1 MRRTLAIVVASA
13 TFVVTGCSWVKTTPG
28 GEQVR
33 EATAAE
39 VGACQ
44 EVGIAVASTQA
55 TAAGI
60 PRDKGVMREE
70 QVTLARNRAAQI
82 GGDTIVQNGQP
93 SSEGTQSFTVYK
105 CR

>member
-1 MRRTLAIVVASA
+1 MRRTLAIVVAA
-13 TFVVTGCSWVKTTPG
+13 AFLVTGCSWVKTTPG
-28 GEQVR
+28 GAQVR

-39 VGACQ
+39 VSGCQ
-44 EVGIAVASTQA
+44 DVGVAVASTQA

-60 PRDKGVMREE
+60 PRDKDVIRDE

-82 GGDTIVQNGQP
+82 GGDTIVPNGP
-93 SSEGTQSFTVYK
+93 SSEGTQSFIVYK

>member
-1 MRRTLAIVVASA
+1 MRRTLAIVVAA
-13 TFVVTGCSWVKTTPG
+13 AFLVTGCSWVKTTPG

-39 VGACQ
+39 VSGCQ
-44 EVGIAVASTQA
+44 DVGVAVASTQA
-55 TAAGI
+55 KAAGI
-60 PRDKGVMREE
+60 PRDKDVIRDE

-82 GGDTIVQNGQP
+82 GGDTIVPNGP
-93 SSEGTQSFTVYK
+93 SSEGKQSFIVYK